1 MKRREFIA
9 VVGGA
14 AVWWPLG
21 AHGQQPGK
29 VYRIGFLSYL
39 GCGASLDRPG
49 AFRQAMREVGYVE
62 GANLVLEC
70 RDALGRIDRFPALAA
85 ELVRLKGRRLS
96 RRKYPGDR
104 GGYAGDEDHP
114 DRDGSSG

>member
-21 AHGQQPGK
+21 VHGQQPGK
-29 VYRIGFLSYL
+29 VYRIGFPSYL
-39 GCGASLDRPG
+39 GYGASLDRPG

-70 RDALGRIDRFPALAA
+70 RDALGRVDRFPALAA
-85 ELVRLKGRRLS
+85 ELARLKVNVLVAES
-96 RRKYPGDR
+96 TR
-104 GGYAGDEDHP
+104 GGC
-114 DRDGSSG
+114 RRRGSSRS